1 MPPRLPRRLLL
12 VPQDNRLLMRL
23 GLIVNLIFLLSASF
37 QALLQK
43 MSLEELSSLKFHFH
57 FWDLM
62 IQLVWEHQPSKL
74 VLLRIPRF
82 LLILLQVLQRLIL
95 LQLLL
100 IPRPLQFPALLQI
113 LLLLLNL
120 VPQKVPL
127 LGPRPLLFPWLLQL
141 PKCPR
146 QCQLPK
152 CPRQCQLPRKQTRQL
167 IPVPS
172 QCQKQLSS
180 SQDLL

>member
-1 MPPRLPRRLLL
+1 MVKKFQTTSTMLFLLLLLLTPMPPRLPRRLLL

-43 MSLEELSSLKFHFH
+43 TSLEELSN
-57 FWDLM
+57 LM

-100 IPRPLQFPALLQI
+100 VLLR
-113 LLLLLNL
+113 LLLVLARLLL
-120 VPQKVPL
+120 VPH
-127 LGPRPLLFPWLLQL
+127 LFP
-141 PKCPR
+141 P
-146 QCQLPK
+146 
-152 CPRQCQLPRKQTRQL
+152 
-167 IPVPS
+167 
-172 QCQKQLSS
+172 
-180 SQDLL
+180 

>member
-1 MPPRLPRRLLL
+1 MLEKFQTTSTMLFLLLLLLTPMPPRLPRRLLL

-43 MSLEELSSLKFHFH
+43 TSLEELSN
-57 FWDLM
+57 LM

-95 LQLLL
+95 LQHLLVLLRLLL
-100 IPRPLQFPALLQI
+100 VLAR
-113 LLLLLNL
+113 LLL
-120 VPQKVPL
+120 VPH
-127 LGPRPLLFPWLLQL
+127 LFP
-141 PKCPR
+141 PR
-146 QCQLPK
+146 L
-152 CPRQCQLPRKQTRQL
+152 
-167 IPVPS
+167 
-172 QCQKQLSS
+172 
-180 SQDLL
+180 

>member
-1 MPPRLPRRLLL
+1 MLEKFQTTSTMLFLLLLLLTPMPPRLPRRLLL

-37 QALLQK
+37 QAPLQK
-43 MSLEELSSLKFHFH
+43 MSLEELSSPKFHFH

-100 IPRPLQFPALLQI
+100 VLLR
-113 LLLLLNL
+113 LLLVLARLLL
-120 VPQKVPL
+120 VPH
-127 LGPRPLLFPWLLQL
+127 LFP
-141 PKCPR
+141 PR
-146 QCQLPK
+146 L
-152 CPRQCQLPRKQTRQL
+152 
-167 IPVPS
+167 
-172 QCQKQLSS
+172 
-180 SQDLL
+180 